1 MVPLPE
7 LATAVANLDELIA
20 RLSVMIPHLFEQT
33 RHLFCLPRVPDFEV
47 HATKGQE
54 RLIVFHAFA

>member
-7 LATAVANLDELIA
+7 LATAAANLDELIE
-20 RLSVMIPHLFEQT
+20 RLSDKIPALFEQT
-33 RHLFCLPRVPDFEV
+33 RHLCPPRAPDFEV

-54 RLIVFHAFA
+54 RLIVFHAFE

>member
-7 LATAVANLDELIA
+7 LTTAVANLDELIA
-20 RLSVMIPHLFEQT
+20 RLSVMILDLFEQT
-33 RHLFCLPRVPDFEV
+33 RQLCFPRAPDFGV

>member
-1 MVPLPE
+1 MAPLPE

-20 RLSVMIPHLFEQT
+20 RLSVMIPDLFEQT
-33 RHLFCLPRVPDFEV
+33 RDLCLPRVPDFEV

>member
-1 MVPLPE
+1 MVTLPE

-20 RLSVMIPHLFEQT
+20 RLSIMIPDLFEQT
-33 RHLFCLPRVPDFEV
+33 RDLCLPHAPDFEV
-47 HATKGQE
+47 HATMGQE